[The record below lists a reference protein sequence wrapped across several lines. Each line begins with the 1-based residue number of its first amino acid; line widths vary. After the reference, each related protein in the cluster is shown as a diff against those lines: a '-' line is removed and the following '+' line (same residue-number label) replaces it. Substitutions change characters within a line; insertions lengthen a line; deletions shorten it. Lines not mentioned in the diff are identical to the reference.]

1 MVAWDDR
8 SKPTVNY
15 GSLASGRGAGWPEK
29 KTPQHVH
36 RYTARPSLFLLRVS
50 CPDLAWTIDGGK
62 SSCIV
67 SSKVNSERDAQKLGI
82 IGYMTMADSTSFPQT
97 SRHALVSSRPMAPRL
112 DEPQT
117 YGHILRALEALGCP
131 PRLYERIVTK
141 YVDSVDFSLRPAFQE
156 QVISGWFPYSIVG
169 LESCTL
175 FCLPVPKSCLLV
187 ACKRCLQSSC
197 RAHRGSLS
205 VITTGVVPT
214 TSHRFVR
221 RGGISQCHAKWHC
234 DANGHSHRV

>member
-1 MVAWDDR
+1 MSEVSPRNKLWSRSSATLIVCVADRLAISFPNTSSQGKKPLPTCASMSWDDR

-82 IGYMTMADSTSFPQT
+82 IGYMTMADIV
-97 SRHALVSSRPMAPRL
+97 LWKRL
-112 DEPQT
+112 DVLP
-117 YGHILRALEALGCP
+117 GCM
-131 PRLYERIVTK
+131 
-141 YVDSVDFSLRPAFQE
+141 SA
-156 QVISGWFPYSIVG
+156 
-169 LESCTL
+169 
-175 FCLPVPKSCLLV
+175 
-187 ACKRCLQSSC
+187 
-197 RAHRGSLS
+197 
-205 VITTGVVPT
+205 
-214 TSHRFVR
+214 
-221 RGGISQCHAKWHC
+221 
-234 DANGHSHRV
+234 